1 MGRRGLLLGVMAAAL
16 ALLCLFVQ
24 PHAFAADTL
33 TNVKEPP
40 LFTAWPRRTAEGF
53 LWLAENDPLGAFV
66 VEDDPR
72 EQQDEFVHIDQEA
85 GQYIYLS
92 EDLAVHIRRFSGVY
106 NRQTVI
112 WYMADIRFAAPN
124 YFRAF
129 SADPA
134 RPSRAQDKPA
144 LIAIILSLAAIMLS
158 LALLPPVKGMFVA
171 LQWVK
176 GMHGFGQTRAAV
188 PG

>member
-1 MGRRGLLLGVMAAAL
+1 MGRRGLRVGVMAAAL

-92 EDLAVHIRRFSGVY
+92 EDLA
-106 NRQTVI
+106 
-112 WYMADIRFAAPN
+112 ADAVRLSP
-124 YFRAF
+124 
-129 SADPA
+129 DLLA
-134 RPSRAQDKPA
+134 RLDA
-144 LIAIILSLAAIMLS
+144 LINQHTVTGARYNALSSVEVDTEEFTAS
-158 LALLPPVKGMFVA
+158 
-171 LQWVK
+171 
-176 GMHGFGQTRAAV
+176 
-188 PG
+188 